1 MSDRD
6 VGQSDGEAHDLP
18 TELLDDTSDSHAVW
32 FGFWDA
38 MKHRGYD
45 RFRWEEAMAEP
56 HYYQLGYV
64 AGRAL
69 QALGV
74 GAVVTIA
81 YLLATVPV

>member
-6 VGQSDGEAHDLP
+6 VGQPDGEAHDWP
-18 TELLDDTSDSHAVW
+18 TEFMDDTSDSHAVW
-32 FGFWDA
+32 FGLWDA

-45 RFRWEEAMAEP
+45 RFRWEESVAEP

-69 QALGV
+69 QAVGV
-74 GAVVTIA
+74 GAAAAVV
-81 YLLATVPV
+81 YFLATVPL